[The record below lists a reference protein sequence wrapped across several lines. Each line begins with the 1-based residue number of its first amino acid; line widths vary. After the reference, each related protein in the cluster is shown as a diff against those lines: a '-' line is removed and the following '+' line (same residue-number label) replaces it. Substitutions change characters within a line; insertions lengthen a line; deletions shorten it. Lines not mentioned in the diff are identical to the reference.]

1 MNTLSDIHAEIERL
15 SERRAELYH
24 RLSGQF
30 DPELRE
36 EIHRL
41 DSELDSLW
49 DDHRA
54 LRARLRFGDREHIVA
69 RARVEE
75 RLERAA

>member
-1 MNTLSDIHAEIERL
+1 MLSDIHAEIERL
-15 SERRAELYH
+15 SEERAELYH
-24 RLSGQF
+24 RLSAEY

-36 EIHRL
+36 EIRRL